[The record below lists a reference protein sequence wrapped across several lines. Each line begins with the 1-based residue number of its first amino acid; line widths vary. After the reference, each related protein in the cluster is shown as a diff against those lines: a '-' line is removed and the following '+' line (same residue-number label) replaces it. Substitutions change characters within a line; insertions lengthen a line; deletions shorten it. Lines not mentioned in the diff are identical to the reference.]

1 MGKTSRFVV
10 NNVSFGSKR
19 SLLCVKGLL
28 STLPEQNQTAFARL
42 SRARQVG
49 SRRYKSPAS
58 AQLVTMCS
66 SLDTHVTLS
75 TNEGAEHKVL
85 SRY

>member
-42 SRARQVG
+42 SRARQVS
-49 SRRYKSPAS
+49 SRRYKSLAS
-58 AQLVTMCS
+58 AQLATMCS
-66 SLDTHVTLS
+66 NLDTHVTLS

-85 SRY
+85 SLY

>member
-10 NNVSFGSKR
+10 YNVSYGSKT
-19 SLLCVKGLL
+19 SYLCAKGPS
-28 STLPEQNQTAFARL
+28 STLPEHNQTAFARL

-66 SLDTHVTLS
+66 NLDTHVTLS